1 MRNPWKIVWNEAS
14 CISMIHTSVMNDN
27 DEYDKVIDND
37 NHDSHEVDMR
47 VNIKKWSLSLSNKL
61 IPMLP
66 NLSPSSE
73 TEES

>member
-1 MRNPWKIVWNEAS
+1 
-14 CISMIHTSVMNDN
+14 MNDN